1 MSRRIE
7 LTGLALAAYCVA
19 NSSFVPAVAKLTTA
33 YASGL
38 TIALFTSAFAGAVSV
53 ALLAPR
59 GELALLYPRKDLAT
73 LVAIGALGTALAF
86 LLYYSGA
93 KRVSAIE
100 TALCVQ
106 TEPIYALIGTYF
118 VLGYPASKRR
128 VFAVAA
134 IAGGIALAIGTRPVS
149 GWLGL
154 GLLLATPLAWQSSHW
169 IALRRL
175 HEFNPLQL
183 SAARYV
189 YGTLVL
195 LPIWLAVAGPDELP
209 ARAQLAG
216 FLPGVALQGAV
227 LSYGGT
233 LGWYAAV
240 KRLDLTRATAI
251 VVPSAPIVS
260 LAVSYLVLGEEP
272 SIRQVIGFGMTAAGV
287 LVFALAPS
295 VTRD

>member
-19 NSSFVPAVAKLTTA
+19 NGSFVPTVAKLTTST
-33 YASGL
+33 ASGL
-38 TIALFTSAFAGAVSV
+38 TIAVFTSAFAGCVAVAV
-53 ALLAPR
+53 LAARGQLALLAPR
-59 GELALLYPRKDLAT
+59 RDFAT

-106 TEPIYALIGTYF
+106 TEPIYSLIGAYF

-128 VFAVAA
+128 IFAVAA
-134 IAGGIALAIGTRPVS
+134 IAAGIALAIGSAPVS

-154 GLLLATPLAWQSSHW
+154 GFLLATPLAWQTSHW

-175 HEFNPLQL
+175 REFNPMQL

-195 LPIWLAVAGPDELP
+195 LPIWLAVVGPEALP
-209 ARAQLAG
+209 ARGELAG
-216 FLPGVALQGAV
+216 FLPGVALQGMV
-227 LSYGGT
+227 LSFGGT
-233 LGWYAAV
+233 LAWYAAV
-240 KRLDLTRATAI
+240 KQLDLTRATAI

-260 LAVSYLVLGEEP
+260 LVVSYLVLGEEP
-272 SIRQVIGFGMTAAGV
+272 SLRQVIGFGMTAAGV
-287 LVFALAPS
+287 LTFVLAPS
-295 VTRD
+295 VTRE